1 MLGEF
6 VVDRQNPLHHVLQ
19 LLLLSH
25 ALGLVLRPLE
35 GVLPRQHRV
44 QHHPARPDVR
54 PLAVVVAVRD
64 DLGRHVQ
71 VGADL
76 GLGDRVVLVALG
88 VAEVAD
94 LEQRLD
100 VVGQQRVLELDVS
113 VDHPLVVHVVHS
125 ADELLEEPARLILRE
140 TVAGDHKVEQVAA
153 CGILHRDADVLFRE
167 NHLLEL
173 DDVRVVQVAVVVD
186 LALHVFADLAAT
198 LDELDGDLLVGVPGP
213 CQLHKA
219 EAAAVEV
226 ADLLIARVGRLHQ
239 WVRERHGSCQCREGG
254 DAGTGGSA

>member
-76 GLGDRVVLVALG
+76 GLGHGVVLVALG